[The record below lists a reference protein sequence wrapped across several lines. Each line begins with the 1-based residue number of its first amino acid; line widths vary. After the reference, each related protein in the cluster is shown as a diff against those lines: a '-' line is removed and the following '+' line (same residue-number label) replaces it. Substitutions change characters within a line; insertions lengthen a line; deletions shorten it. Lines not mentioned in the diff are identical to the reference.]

1 MVVYHSNGLHEG
13 IADGAADEAEAS
25 TPKILAQR
33 IRFGSEGRDLLEGVP
48 AVYSWLS
55 SDERPYI
62 AVKRSKFLLNTEK
75 CFRITDCRFNLQ
87 SVSNDAGIVHQL
99 FNADRGIPIEI
110 MAAARIGSVLIVDD
124 GRLAGIFSER
134 DVMLR
139 VVLEHRDPRRTRVE
153 EVMTSPV
160 HAISMRMT
168 GDEALKIMVQ
178 EHIRHLPIVD
188 DRGQAQAI
196 VSMRSLLQEKVSE
209 LHQQLD
215 SLESYITADGIG
227 G

>member
-1 MVVYHSNGLHEG
+1 MAISSRSVITVTR
-13 IADGAADEAEAS
+13 AATVMEAVE
-25 TPKILAQR
+25 
-33 IRFGSEGRDLLEGVP
+33 V
-48 AVYSWLS
+48 
-55 SDERPYI
+55 
-62 AVKRSKFLLNTEK
+62 
-75 CFRITDCRFNLQ
+75 
-87 SVSNDAGIVHQL
+87 
-99 FNADRGIPIEI
+99 
-110 MAAARIGSVLIVDD
+110 MAAARVGSVLIVDD

-139 VVLEHRDPRRTRVE
+139 VVLEHRDPAKTRVE

-160 HAISMRMT
+160 ISIPTKST
-168 GDEALKIMVQ
+168 GDDALRIMID

-188 DRGQAQAI
+188 ERGRAQAI